1 MSYVL
6 ITGATDGIGL
16 KTAEELVKRGE
27 ALIIHGRNPLKL
39 DRARERLKELN
50 PTAKVKTVLSDF
62 SNLEKTKEAFSK
74 IKGED
79 IKVLINNAGCFDAK
93 GIITKDG
100 FGLTYQVNHLAHF
113 LITHILLD
121 SIIKNAPS
129 KIIIVASMAHAS
141 YVDFEALRDRRFSYG
156 YEAYA
161 CSKLCNILFTF
172 KLARMLEGKNIS
184 VNCLHPGVI
193 NTKLLVDNWGACGI
207 DVSRA
212 HEMVIYAYNL
222 SSEITGCYLKDFKI
236 SKAADFAYSL
246 ENQDKCY
253 KISFEQVK
261 RYLT

>member
-1 MSYVL
+1 MNYVL

-16 KTAEELVKRGE
+16 KTAEVLANMGKS
-27 ALIIHGRNPLKL
+27 LIIHGRNPLKL
-39 DRARERLKELN
+39 DKAKKRLKEIN
-50 PTAKVKTVLSDF
+50 PIVRVKTVLSDF
-62 SNLEKTKEAFSK
+62 SDLEETKEAFSE
-74 IKGED
+74 IRDEN
-79 IKVLINNAGCFDAK
+79 IKVLINNAGCFDSK
-93 GIITKDG
+93 GTITKDG

-121 SIIKNAPS
+121 TVIKNAPS

-172 KLARMLEGKNIS
+172 KLARMLEGKSVS

-207 DVSRA
+207 DVSKA
-212 HEMVIYAYNL
+212 HEMVVYAFRLNNG
-222 SSEITGCYLKDFKI
+222 ITGKYLKDFKV

-246 ENQDKCY
+246 ENQERCY
-253 KISFEQVK
+253 EISFEQVK

>member
-16 KTAEELVKRGE
+16 KAAEELAKKGE

-39 DRARERLKELN
+39 DRAKERLKKIN
-50 PTAKVKTVLSDF
+50 PSLEVRTVLCDF
-62 SNLEKTKEAFSK
+62 SDLEETREAFSK
-74 IKGED
+74 VKHEN
-79 IKVLINNAGCFDAK
+79 IKVLINNAGCFDSE

-121 SIIKNAPS
+121 TIIKNAPS

-193 NTKLLVDNWGACGI
+193 NTKLLVNNWGACGI

-222 SSEITGCYLKDFKI
+222 SNEITGCYLKDFKV
-236 SKAADFAYSL
+236 SKATGFAYSL

-253 KISFEQVK
+253 EISFEHIK
-261 RYLT
+261 NT